1 MIAVLWHNA
10 IGLRRSDAYP
20 PDELDPERFGVAAPW
35 TIISRWSEP
44 DPQARQPS
52 LSRNGPYPWSKNR
65 GRAERQ
71 LVINRP
77 ITDSFRDLSEQLDD
91 VVALTAHE
99 CLDNLS

>member
-1 MIAVLWHNA
+1 MDNNFPMV
-10 IGLRRSDAYP
+10 RTRP
-20 PDELDPERFGVAAPW
+20 PGETAKPE
-35 TIISRWSEP
+35 
-44 DPQARQPS
+44 PQRP
-52 LSRNGPYPWSKNR
+52 LPVVKNR